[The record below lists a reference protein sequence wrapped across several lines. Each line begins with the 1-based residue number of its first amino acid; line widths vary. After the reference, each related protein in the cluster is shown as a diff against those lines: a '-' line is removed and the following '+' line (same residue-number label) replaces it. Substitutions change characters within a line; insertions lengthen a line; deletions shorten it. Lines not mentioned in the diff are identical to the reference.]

1 MQFERLKHPLPP
13 KGGSKSPGE
22 SLKSPSGGFRGV
34 GKGVGLKTK
43 SVNPN
48 KCGLTLKSARIICHK
63 K

>member
-43 SVNPN
+43 SVNHK
-48 KCGLTLKSARIICHK
+48 KCGLTLKF
-63 K
+63 